1 MNPKEMKKKMRSL
14 YLSVRQSVVDCE
26 GMDALLLASLVVGAS
41 ALKEQ
46 TLFGEDLLGLISDV
60 LGGDAEMTL
69 FDLMD
74 MVREDMLSARVCP
87 VRAAP
92 SRKLLGGGA
101 VHKCVVREGKKAKA
115 LLVFVQKCEE
125 AGIGYCCPSLLQIK
139 YASGARVHELY
150 SHPSDFLIACK
161 NMIIDQERTALV
173 LMEVPNSLQLLHC
186 FYIDWD
192 MNVSDFCFPLVDGE
206 AIGGGL
212 DEKIEYVRK
221 VAMRTPEVICGL
233 LIRSGIVDSS
243 QVVQVVVVEG
253 TRGSKVGIHFIFKIL
268 VTREDYKMIWT
279 KILNEI
285 DNFMGSGDSI
295 FISPFH
301 FFYASVF
308 SLYTNT
314 FEQEN
319 LKRFWQG
326 ATTIILLIQNHSKQW
341 VVVKKKD
348 FFR

>member
-1 MNPKEMKKKMRSL
+1 MNQKEMKKKMRSL
-14 YLSVRQSVVDCE
+14 YLSVRQAVVDCE
-26 GMDALLLASLVVGAS
+26 GMDALLLASLVVGSS

-46 TLFGEDLLGLISDV
+46 TLFGEDLLRLISDV
-60 LGGDAEMTL
+60 LGGDDDDAEMTL
-69 FDLMD
+69 SELMD
-74 MVREDMLSARVCP
+74 MVREDMLGARVCP

-115 LLVFVQKCEE
+115 LLVFIQKCEE
-125 AGIGYCCPSLLQIK
+125 AGVGYCCPSLLQIK

-150 SHPSDFLIACK
+150 SHPSEFLIACK
-161 NMIIDQERTALV
+161 NMIINQERTALV

-192 MNVSDFCFPLVDGE
+192 MNVSDFCFPLDGD
-206 AIGGGL
+206 AIGGGGL

-233 LIRSGIVDSS
+233 FIRAGIVDSS
-243 QVVQVVVVEG
+243 QVIQVVVVEG

-285 DNFMGSGDSI
+285 DVFIGKGKFEEVLARRDNDHIVDSKSFQEMGGLCEDGL
-295 FISPFH
+295 
-301 FFYASVF
+301 F
-308 SLYTNT
+308 SLIGMDLHPFQTV
-314 FEQEN
+314 EQG
-319 LKRFWQG
+319 LALPFSR
-326 ATTIILLIQNHSKQW
+326 
-341 VVVKKKD
+341 
-348 FFR
+348 